1 MNGPYRATRDASPE
15 AQAIRLETLT
25 VDIGEI
31 KVAQQRTAEALE
43 KLVRLEEQQR
53 TTANGLDRAFSTIKA
68 QEERI
73 RQLELAQPRQAL
85 MTGWMERGIW
95 AVVGGAGLAV
105 AKKMGVM

>member
-1 MNGPYRATRDASPE
+1 MNGPYRASRDASPE
-15 AQAIRLETLT
+15 AQAIRLEALT

-53 TTANGLDRAFSTIKA
+53 TTASALDRAFSTIKA
-68 QEERI
+68 QEERL

-85 MTGWMERGIW
+85 LTGWLERGIW
-95 AVVGGAGLAV
+95 AGLGCAGLAM
-105 AKKMGVM
+105 AKKLGVM